1 MLAGSSLRSYLNSPP
16 QTPIPSPP
24 LPLGIG
30 HVALLL
36 ASGHLDG
43 IDYPDGQLP
52 HVVQGTTPKHSFI
65 SDVTDTEN
73 SDGNTTTRTTISER
87 IELVIRTVDGTGN
100 IRTFSETDA
109 KDE

>member
-1 MLAGSSLRSYLNSPP
+1 MLANSPLRSHLQSPA
-16 QTPIPSPP
+16 QTPVPAPP

-43 IDYPDGQLP
+43 TVHPDGKLP
-52 HVVQGTTPKHSFI
+52 HVVRGTSQKHSFV

-73 SDGNTTTRTTISER
+73 DDGSTTTRTTISER
-87 IELVIRTVDGTGN
+87 IDLVIRTVDCSGR
-100 IRTFSETDA
+100 IRTFSEADA
-109 KDE
+109 RDE